1 MSTRTPSPAASP
13 EPKKTKRPK
22 LDLAIE
28 NVENLTEHAEKLQIM
43 EIECA
48 VVLPGS
54 EVSGDGSTIKV
65 GAMLARLGQKLAEL
79 KAAGYVP
86 PESSKDFQ
94 PGEKVTIRE
103 DDRERFPGYQGFD
116 ELVVEKVTGEGR
128 GAKLVLTS
136 PKGPLYQVPRSA
148 VIRRK

>member
-1 MSTRTPSPAASP
+1 MSSSSSSASPASS

-28 NVENLTEHAEKLQIM
+28 NVETLTEHAEKLQIVEM
-43 EIECA
+43 ECSVGLGESGE
-48 VVLPGS
+48 VL
-54 EVSGDGSTIKV
+54 VYKIGDLLKG
-65 GAMLARLGQKLAEL
+65 LGQKLAEL

-103 DDRERFPGYQGFD
+103 DERERFPGYQGFD